1 MCQFHQ
7 VAIIRRYITKK
18 PKIPPNKDLKILGE
32 LLTRTDRE
40 TFEYYLKRY
49 EETYGD
55 FLKEKTRY
63 IDLSSGK
70 EKWHYTHKKTR
81 SAFFSLKRNL
91 WVNRKNSVLFTHYFF
106 YLPKLVLS
114 LRLV

>member
-1 MCQFHQ
+1 MCHFHQ

-18 PKIPPNKDLKILGE
+18 PKIQPNKDLKSLSE

-40 TFEYYLKRY
+40 TFEYYLEEY
-49 EETYGD
+49 ERIYND

-63 IDLSSGK
+63 FDPRTQK

-91 WVNRKNSVLFTHYFF
+91 PYLFVSYNHIHT
-106 YLPKLVLS
+106 LDIPNTTN
-114 LRLV
+114 